1 MKSFVVRKIVEAVTV
16 HSLSFPFLTRSGQVP
31 AISEWT
37 MTSGVTRCPS
47 AVWLSWECDLFWA
60 RALNAYEDRAELP
73 GST

>member
-1 MKSFVVRKIVEAVTV
+1 
-16 HSLSFPFLTRSGQVP
+16 VP
-31 AISEWT
+31 AILEWT